1 MDLHEFEGQRM
12 YFDDPVSE
20 PVQQL
25 LDQAAHDYGEGDAE
39 APLLKARALEPD
51 NLSVLVALYRFYY
64 YQHQLEDALNI
75 AGDVMAQVGP
85 EIGFPRQ
92 WQALSFNHLA
102 NGVVASFTKVRF
114 YLLALK
120 GAAYLNLRLGRQDIA
135 VAMLSK
141 VVEFDSKDRLSA
153 RALLNVV
160 GVASAKDGD
169 ASSQPLVS

>member
-25 LDQAAHDYGEGDAE
+25 LDQAAREYGEGEAE
-39 APLLKARALEPD
+39 APLLKARQMEPD

-64 YQHQLEDALNI
+64 YQHRLEEALGI
-75 AGDVMAQVGP
+75 AADVMAQVGP
-85 EIGFPRQ
+85 EIGFPAD
-92 WQALSFNHLA
+92 WQTLSFNHLA
-102 NGVVASFTKVRF
+102 NGVVESFTKVRF

-120 GAAYLNLRLGRQDIA
+120 GAAYLNLRQGRRDTA
-135 VAMLSK
+135 VAMLNK

-160 GVASAKDGD
+160 GVAAAKESD

>member
-20 PVQQL
+20 LVQQL
-25 LDQAAHDYGEGDAE
+25 LDQAADGYSAGEAE
-39 APLLKARALEPD
+39 EPLLRAWQLEPS

-64 YQHQLEDALNI
+64 YQHRLEDALNI
-75 AGDVMAQVGP
+75 ADAVMHQVAP
-85 EIGFPRQ
+85 DIGFPEE
-92 WQALSFNHLA
+92 WQQLSFNHLA
-102 NGVVASFTKVRF
+102 NGVVESFTKVRF

-120 GAAYLNLRLGRQDIA
+120 GAAYLNLRLGHRDVA
-135 VAMLSK
+135 VSMLNK

-160 GVASAKDGD
+160 GAAASESKSDSDTAP
-169 ASSQPLVS
+169 AL